1 LHYTPRKKNRC
12 KTQCSTCNPAIKKAK
27 QKSKIPLGI
36 KRDPFGPHR
45 VSQKKLPN
53 HARNAGAPKERD
65 ERKPRV
71 KPALF
76 PMQPV
81 NDSMMMKNDKRRV

>member
-1 LHYTPRKKNRC
+1 MFYMQSRNKKKNQN
-12 KTQCSTCNPAIKKAK
+12 K
-27 QKSKIPLGI
+27 KSKIPLGI

-53 HARNAGAPKERD
+53 HARNAGAPKRERERERD

-81 NDSMMMKNDKRRV
+81 TDPMMMMKNDKRRV

>member
-1 LHYTPRKKNRC
+1 MFYMQSRNKN
-12 KTQCSTCNPAIKKAK
+12 KQK

-36 KRDPFGPHR
+36 KIDPFGPHR

-53 HARNAGAPKERD
+53 HVRNAGAPKERDGERD

-81 NDSMMMKNDKRRV
+81 NDSMMMMMMMVKNDKRRV